1 MTVKIKLRI
10 QEYPKI
16 FNTIG
21 TGNRSK
27 IQFLPKGDAVSFK
40 SEGNKC
46 GFAYTENHAT
56 MQVPIMDV
64 SVKLQEVAVLSI
76 SNATEDLK
84 LLANKRQLELQE
96 YGKYH

>member
-1 MTVKIKLRI
+1 
-10 QEYPKI
+10 
-16 FNTIG
+16 
-21 TGNRSK
+21 
-27 IQFLPKGDAVSFK
+27 
-40 SEGNKC
+40 
-46 GFAYTENHAT
+46 
-56 MQVPIMDV
+56 MDV